1 VWGACPP
8 TLKLFSPPL
17 PTTRQPSPHR
27 DAKTRHR
34 RTTNQPYNIRLTM
47 PDATVVELNWKTLR
61 GGGGTPDRKPFSRFD
76 RRRLGRPSL
85 VHPFTLFVIS
95 VVVLAVVRAGVSSLC
110 PPSAWWASVH
120 LCLVAFS
127 KPSARSVP
135 ECGTDRA
142 EGDTATLLTVPPD
155 ERPSAASSGVWRRD
169 GAHVRRG
176 AKLRRRSAVGGS
188 CPPSY
193 VCALSSGADVHVL
206 TEP

>member
-1 VWGACPP
+1 
-8 TLKLFSPPL
+8 
-17 PTTRQPSPHR
+17 
-27 DAKTRHR
+27 
-34 RTTNQPYNIRLTM
+34 M
-47 PDATVVELNWKTLR
+47 
-61 GGGGTPDRKPFSRFD
+61 
-76 RRRLGRPSL
+76 
-85 VHPFTLFVIS
+85 
-95 VVVLAVVRAGVSSLC
+95 VLAVVRAGVSSLC

-193 VCALSSGADVHVL
+193 AWLGLVARRPGVACALALASLIPTSRLPGRTPAAAERRREKGALGQD
-206 TEP
+206 EPLFLATL